1 MIGLMLKDVKLA
13 CQMGIESAAPMPL
26 SGLVRE
32 ILQAA
37 TNEHGADADINSL
50 IRSCE
55 RAAQVKVVP

>member
-1 MIGLMLKDVKLA
+1 
-13 CQMGIESAAPMPL
+13 
-26 SGLVRE
+26 VRE
-32 ILQAA
+32 IYQAA